1 MERNHTMGD
10 ARGAAGALARE
21 LEARYRRAAA
31 AGYDL
36 QVAFAI
42 ADRQPLVCRL
52 NESGIVFD
60 ARLTPEVTFYFDSEE
75 TLLSLLG
82 GGGDFV
88 SAFMRGA
95 FRSDGHI
102 TLIFMLAVAFQAGP

>member
-1 MERNHTMGD
+1 MMDQDT
-10 ARGAAGALARE
+10 LAQE
-21 LEARYRRAAA
+21 LAARYQRAAV
-31 AGYDL
+31 AGHDIH
-36 QVAFAI
+36 VAFAI
-42 ADRQPLVCRL
+42 ASRRPLVCRMTPAGIIFD
-52 NESGIVFD
+52 ES
-60 ARLTPEVTFYFDSEE
+60 LSPEATFYFDCEE

-102 TLIFMLAVAFQAGP
+102 TLIFLLLMAFTPNRATLPSP

>member
-1 MERNHTMGD
+1 MEQNR
-10 ARGAAGALARE
+10 LVQE
-21 LEARYRRAAA
+21 LEARYRGVAAV
-31 AGYDL
+31 GCDL
-36 QVAFAI
+36 HVAFAI
-42 ADRQPLVCRL
+42 ADRQPLVCRM

-60 ARLTPEVTFYFDSEE
+60 SRLMPEATFYFDSED

-102 TLIFMLAVAFQAGP
+102 TLIFMLAMAFQA

>member
-1 MERNHTMGD
+1 MGAHRHAIMD
-10 ARGAAGALARE
+10 RDELARE
-21 LEARYRRAAA
+21 LEARYQRAAA
-31 AGYDL
+31 TGHDI

-42 ADRQPLVCRL
+42 ADRQPLVCRMTAA
-52 NESGIVFD
+52 GIVFD
-60 ARLTPEVTFYFDSEE
+60 ENLAPEATFYFDCEE

-102 TLIFMLAVAFQAGP
+102 TLIFLLLMVFQEP

>member
-1 MERNHTMGD
+1 MMDQEQ
-10 ARGAAGALARE
+10 LARE
-21 LEARYRRAAA
+21 LEARYQRAAA
-31 AGYDL
+31 AGHDI

-42 ADRQPLVCRL
+42 ADRQPLVCRMTAA
-52 NESGIVFD
+52 GIVFD
-60 ARLTPEVTFYFDSEE
+60 ESLLPEATFYFDCEE

-102 TLIFMLAVAFQAGP
+102 TLIFLLVMAFTPNRATLPSP

>member
-1 MERNHTMGD
+1 MD
-10 ARGAAGALARE
+10 QKLLAQE
-21 LEARYRRAAA
+21 LEARYQGAA
-31 AGYDL
+31 AGHDIH
-36 QVAFAI
+36 VAFAV
-42 ADRQPLVCRL
+42 ADKQPLVCRMTA
-52 NESGIVFD
+52 NGISFNSE
-60 ARLTPEVTFYFDSEE
+60 LTPEATFYFDSRD

-102 TLIFMLAVAFQAGP
+102 TLVFPLLMAFRGHGS